1 MVALY
6 AQDRWTLRRLTLQG
20 GLRFERLA
28 DSFDQQQMGPNILV
42 PTAIVF
48 PASKGPLDHKD
59 LQPRFGASYDVFGNG
74 KTAAKFF
81 MGQYVT
87 TVNTVDEWLHYSPA
101 GALSFVS
108 SDANRSWGD
117 NNNDYVVNCD
127 ILNPG
132 AQSPATTGSIDTCG
146 PGNSSF
152 LKTVS
157 PYQIDPAAT
166 TGWNTREHSWDLMA
180 GITQQIAP
188 RVSVEVAFNHR
199 SWGNLTTVINRA
211 LTPADFN
218 PFIVNVPNDPKLP
231 GGGGYPLTFY
241 EISPAKFNQFDNLFT
256 LADNAG
262 GATNSY
268 KGVDFNV
275 NARFKEVVIQGGFST
290 GNVIEDDCGVVHQHP
305 ETFISAYLGGG
316 TLDAFYNF
324 LPVGVPGQWPQS
336 FCHRESGWQTN
347 VKALATY
354 NVPKLDLLLSGTVHS
369 QAFAGSNFPAVSS
382 QSLSGLQG
390 LLFFQTN
397 LGRPFSG
404 ALPFQFFNIVEPGK
418 MYGDRITGV
427 DFRVGKNLRFGR
439 TRTLI
444 ALDIFN
450 LGNSNATD
458 VYQLSYGVITPNPSY
473 LNPLSITQARLF
485 RISAQFDF

>member
-1 MVALY
+1 M
-6 AQDRWTLRRLTLQG
+6 
-20 GLRFERLA
+20 
-28 DSFDQQQMGPNILV
+28 
-42 PTAIVF
+42 
-48 PASKGPLDHKD
+48 
-59 LQPRFGASYDVFGNG
+59 
-74 KTAAKFF
+74 
-81 MGQYVT
+81 
-87 TVNTVDEWLHYSPA
+87 
-101 GALSFVS
+101 
-108 SDANRSWGD
+108 
-117 NNNDYVVNCD
+117 
-127 ILNPG
+127 
-132 AQSPATTGSIDTCG
+132 
-146 PGNSSF
+146 
-152 LKTVS
+152 KTVS

-262 GATNSY
+262 GTTNSY

-404 ALPFQFFNIVEPGK
+404 ALPFQFFNIVEPGNDVRRSDNGGRFPGRK
-418 MYGDRITGV
+418 EPEVRADPHV
-427 DFRVGKNLRFGR
+427 DCARHLQPGQLQRDGRLSAELRR
-439 TRTLI
+439 HH
-444 ALDIFN
+444 
-450 LGNSNATD
+450 SKP
-458 VYQLSYGVITPNPSY
+458 QLSQPAVNHAGA
-473 LNPLSITQARLF
+473 PLQDQRAVRLL
-485 RISAQFDF
+485 RKGR